1 MQEFFLKHK
10 KRIIGAGIAILVL
23 VTVIAS
29 GIKLNATLLESA
41 IGVVVTPFQ
50 DLTTGISSWIDDTV
64 TSARNKTKLKDEN
77 EELKQQ
83 IAELTN
89 KNRKLSMYETENE
102 RLTALLKIAQ
112 KYPTYDSVGARVIA
126 KDPGIWYDG
135 FTINKGTTS
144 SISANMVLIAPE
156 GLVGKVLESGATFSK
171 AQSILDSRSSVP
183 AMSVRTGDLGVVK
196 GNYSL
201 ANHGLCKMEYID
213 GDAEIMVG
221 DEIVTSQ
228 LSDIYPEGL
237 AIGKVLEIETD
248 TNGLTKYAVIE
259 PYVDLKHLIRFWFWI
274 RAQSRVAKA
283 QQRQIHRQIPTWRS
297 RQTRPTLT
305 RQSLTQRGWRN
316 ENHHHHSDC
325 GTEFYFADHALP
337 LPCHPRGIPEYRLDY
352 CNLLF
357 PAARQ

>member
-10 KRIIGAGIAILVL
+10 KHIISGGILLLVL

-29 GIKLNATLLESA
+29 GKKLNATLLESA

-50 DLTTGISSWIDDTV
+50 DLTTGISSWVDETV
-64 TSARNKTKLKDEN
+64 TASRSKTDLKDEN
-77 EELKQQ
+77 EELKNQ
-83 IAELTN
+83 IAQLMEE
-89 KNRKLSMYETENE
+89 NRRLAMYEQENAKLSS
-102 RLTALLKIAQ
+102 LLKIAQ
-112 KYPTYDSVGARVIA
+112 RYPDYESIGAKIIA

-135 FTINKGTTS
+135 FTINKGTTDNL
-144 SISANMVLIAPE
+144 SANMVLIAPE

-196 GNYSL
+196 GDYTLSNS
-201 ANHGLCKMEYID
+201 GLCKMEYID

-221 DEIVTSQ
+221 DEIVTSH

-259 PYVDLKHLIRFWFWI
+259 PYVDLKHLDTILVI
-274 RAQSRVAKA
+274 DKNSAPAGKAAVPVVEMTENEAAAEEPDENTTGTGVA
-283 QQRQIHRQIPTWRS
+283 
-297 RQTRPTLT
+297 
-305 RQSLTQRGWRN
+305 
-316 ENHHHHSDC
+316 E
-325 GTEFYFADHALP
+325 
-337 LPCHPRGIPEYRLDY
+337 
-352 CNLLF
+352 
-357 PAARQ
+357 